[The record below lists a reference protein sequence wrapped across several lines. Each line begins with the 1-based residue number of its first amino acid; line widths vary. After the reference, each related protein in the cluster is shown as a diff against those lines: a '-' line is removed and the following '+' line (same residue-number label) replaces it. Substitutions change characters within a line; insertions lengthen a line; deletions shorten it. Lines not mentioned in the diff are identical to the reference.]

1 MEKWFAFIPKLSLQS
16 TPVRDTHKDK
26 MKTTLATLLLSTRFR
41 LLLAGLILATPFM
54 TQAKNGQAASD
65 MAKAAT
71 ELIASLDSKLK
82 GDATYSFSDKTRDVW
97 HFFPN
102 WSQRSGIPL
111 SKLSKK
117 QRQPVMKM
125 LSLLLTS
132 EAFKEQ
138 ENIRLIHGLK
148 KDLNA
153 PDNPRHLY
161 FISIFGKPS
170 VQSTWGWRFEGHHLS
185 INCTLGE
192 GKNFSVTP
200 SFWGASPI
208 RVTKGDHKGLEV
220 FKKEQ
225 SVSLSLVN
233 SLSDKQK
240 KLAGIKGGKGPGPTA
255 SVSRNVYQPQTGI
268 SFSGLDESQQRQL
281 KELVLIFAGK
291 YRPELVKQ
299 IDGRK
304 KVLDTSSMSFAY
316 VSGSGSH
323 VPHFR
328 IQTKHYL
335 IEFDNRSG
343 NHVHSAWRDF
353 DGDFG
358 RDVISEHLKKNH

>member
-1 MEKWFAFIPKLSLQS
+1 
-16 TPVRDTHKDK
+16 
-26 MKTTLATLLLSTRFR
+26 
-41 LLLAGLILATPFM
+41 
-54 TQAKNGQAASD
+54 

-71 ELIASLDSKLK
+71 ELLASLGSDQKAK
-82 GDATYSFSDKTRDVW
+82 ATYSFGDKTRDVW

-102 WSQRSGIPL
+102 WAKRSGIPL

-117 QRQPVMKM
+117 QREPVMKM
-125 LSLLLTS
+125 LSLLLTTD
-132 EAFKEQ
+132 AFKEQ

-153 PDNPRHLY
+153 PNNPRHLY

-170 VQSTWGWRFEGHHLS
+170 VESTWGWRFEGHHLS

-192 GKNFSVTP
+192 GKHFSVTP
-200 SFWGASPI
+200 SFWGSSPV

-220 FKKEQ
+220 FARERA
-225 SVSLSLVN
+225 VSLSLVN
-233 SLSDKQK
+233 SLSAKQK
-240 KLAGIKGGKGPGPTA
+240 KLAGIKSGKGPGPTA
-255 SVSRNVYQPQTGI
+255 SVSRKAYQPQAGI
-268 SFSGLDESQQRQL
+268 PFSELDESQQRQL
-281 KELVLIFAGK
+281 KELVLVFAGK

-304 KVLDTSSMSFAY
+304 KILDTGSMSFAY
-316 VSGSGSH
+316 VASSGGY

-328 IQTKHYL
+328 IQTKEYL
-335 IEFDNRSG
+335 IEFNNGNG

-358 RDVISEHLKKNH
+358 RDVISEHLKKDH

>member
-1 MEKWFAFIPKLSLQS
+1 MVPLVKPTQTNALMKSRLHSPLVLSCIP
-16 TPVRDTHKDK
+16 VI
-26 MKTTLATLLLSTRFR
+26 LAV
-41 LLLAGLILATPFM
+41 LILASPTL

-82 GDATYSFSDKTRDVW
+82 GDATYSFSDKTRDIW

-102 WSQRSGIPL
+102 WAQRSGIPL

-148 KDLNA
+148 KDLND

-170 VQSTWGWRFEGHHLS
+170 FQSTWGWRFEGHHLS

-192 GKNFSVTP
+192 GKHFSVTP

-225 SVSLSLVN
+225 AVSLSLVN
-233 SLSDKQK
+233 SLSAKQK

-255 SVSRNVYQPQTGI
+255 SVSRKAYQPQAGI

-343 NHVHSAWRDF
+343 NHVHAAWRDF

>member
-1 MEKWFAFIPKLSLQS
+1 M
-16 TPVRDTHKDK
+16 PVRFTHKGK
-26 MKTTLATLLLSTRFR
+26 MKTNLTRLLLSTPVR
-41 LLLAGLILATPFM
+41 LLLAGLICSSPVT
-54 TQAKNGQAASD
+54 TQAKDGQTAASI
-65 MAKAAT
+65 AKAAT
-71 ELIASLDSKLK
+71 ELLASLDADLK
-82 GDATYSFSDKTRDVW
+82 GSTAYDFGDKTRDVW

-102 WSQRSGIPL
+102 WAKRSGIPL

-117 QRQPVMKM
+117 QREPVMRM
-125 LSLLLTS
+125 LSLLLS
-132 EAFKEQ
+132 AEGFKEQ
-138 ENIRLIHGLK
+138 ENVRLIHGLK

-153 PDNPRHLY
+153 PDNPMNQY

-170 VQSTWGWRFEGHHLS
+170 VESTWGWRFEGHHLS

-200 SFWGASPI
+200 SFWGASPV
-208 RVTKGDHKGLEV
+208 RVTKGDRKGLEV
-220 FKKEQ
+220 FAREQ
-225 SVSLSLVN
+225 AVSLSLVN

-240 KLAGIKGGKGPGPTA
+240 KMAVIKSGKGPGPTP
-255 SVSRNVYQPQTGI
+255 SVSRDAYQPQAGI
-268 SFSGLDESQQRQL
+268 PYSELNDTQQRQV
-281 KELVLIFAGK
+281 KELVLLFAGK

-304 KVLDTSSMSFAY
+304 KILDLSSMSFAF
-316 VSGSGSH
+316 VSGPASH

-328 IQTKHYL
+328 IQTKEYL

-343 NHVHSAWRDF
+343 NHVHCAWRDF

-358 RDVISEHLKKNH
+358 RDVISEHLKKDH

>member
-1 MEKWFAFIPKLSLQS
+1 
-16 TPVRDTHKDK
+16 
-26 MKTTLATLLLSTRFR
+26 MKTTLTRLLCFMSARF
-41 LLLAGLILATPFM
+41 LLAGLICASPIV
-54 TQAKNGQAASD
+54 TQAKDEQAASA
-65 MAKAAT
+65 MAQAAGK
-71 ELIASLDSKLK
+71 LIASLDTDQK
-82 GDATYSFSDKTRDVW
+82 GTVAYAFGDKTRDVW

-102 WSQRSGIPL
+102 WAKRSGIPL

-117 QRQPVMKM
+117 QREPVMQM

-132 EAFKEQ
+132 DAFQEQ

-153 PDNPRHLY
+153 PNNPRHLY

-170 VQSTWGWRFEGHHLS
+170 VKSTWGWRFEGHHLS
-185 INCTLGE
+185 INCTLGG

-200 SFWGASPI
+200 SFWGSSPI
-208 RVTKGDHKGLEV
+208 KVTKGERKGLEV
-220 FKKEQ
+220 FKKERA
-225 SVSLSLVN
+225 LGLALVN
-233 SLSDKQK
+233 SLSAKQK
-240 KLAGIKGGKGPGPTA
+240 KLAGIERGNGPGATA
-255 SVSRNVYQPQTGI
+255 SVSHKAYQPQAGI
-268 SFSGLDESQQRQL
+268 PYSELNPAQQKQL
-281 KELVLIFAGK
+281 SELVLVFAGK

-304 KVLDTSSMSFAY
+304 KILDTGSMSFAC
-316 VSGSGSH
+316 VASSGGY

-328 IQTKHYL
+328 IQTKEYL
-335 IEFDNRSG
+335 IEFNNGNG

-358 RDVISEHLKKNH
+358 RDVISEHLKKGH

>member
-1 MEKWFAFIPKLSLQS
+1 VPVTFTHRGKMKTNLTRLLLS
-16 TPVRDTHKDK
+16 TPVR
-26 MKTTLATLLLSTRFR
+26 F
-41 LLLAGLILATPFM
+41 LLAGLICASPVT
-54 TQAKNGQAASD
+54 TQAKDGQTAAS

-71 ELIASLDSKLK
+71 ELLASLDADLK
-82 GDATYSFSDKTRDVW
+82 GSTAYDFGDKTRDVW

-102 WSQRSGIPL
+102 WAKRSGIPL

-117 QRQPVMKM
+117 QREPVMQM
-125 LSLLLTS
+125 LSLLLTTD
-132 EAFKEQ
+132 AFKEQ

-185 INCTLGE
+185 INCTLGG

-200 SFWGASPI
+200 SFWGSSPI
-208 RVTKGDHKGLEV
+208 KVTKGERKGLEV
-220 FKKEQ
+220 FKKERA
-225 SVSLSLVN
+225 LGLALVN
-233 SLSDKQK
+233 SLSAKQK
-240 KLAGIKGGKGPGPTA
+240 KLAGIERGKGPGATP
-255 SVSRNVYQPQTGI
+255 SISRKAYLPKSGI
-268 SFSGLDESQQRQL
+268 PYSGLDESQQKKL
-281 KELVLIFAGK
+281 KELVLVFAGK

-304 KVLDTSSMSFAY
+304 KILDTSSMSFSFVAP
-316 VSGSGSH
+316 SGGY
-323 VPHFR
+323 VPHYR
-328 IQTKHYL
+328 IQTKEYL

-343 NHVHSAWRDF
+343 GHVHSAWRDF

-358 RDVISEHLKKNH
+358 RDVISEHLKKDH

>member
-1 MEKWFAFIPKLSLQS
+1 MG
-16 TPVRDTHKDK
+16 THKGK
-26 MKTTLATLLLSTRFR
+26 MKTNLTRLLLSTPAR
-41 LLLAGLILATPFM
+41 LLLAVLICASPVT
-54 TQAKNGQAASD
+54 TQAKDGQAASS
-65 MAKAAT
+65 MAKAAA
-71 ELIASLDSKLK
+71 ELIASLDSDQK
-82 GDATYSFSDKTRDVW
+82 GATAYAFGDKTRDVW

-102 WSQRSGIPL
+102 WAKRSGIPL

-117 QRQPVMKM
+117 QREPVMRM
-125 LSLLLTS
+125 LSLLLS
-132 EAFKEQ
+132 AEGFKEQ
-138 ENIRLIHGLK
+138 ENVRLIHGLK

-170 VQSTWGWRFEGHHLS
+170 LESTWGWRFEGHHLS

-200 SFWGASPI
+200 SFWGASPV

-220 FKKEQ
+220 FAREQ
-225 SVSLSLVN
+225 AVSLSLVN

-240 KLAGIKGGKGPGPTA
+240 KMGAIKSGKGHGPTP
-255 SVSRNVYQPQTGI
+255 SVSRDAYQPQAGI
-268 SFSGLDESQQRQL
+268 PYSELNDTQQRQV
-281 KELVLIFAGK
+281 KELVLLFAGK

-304 KVLDTSSMSFAY
+304 KILDTSSMSFAF
-316 VSGSGSH
+316 VSGPASH

-328 IQTKHYL
+328 IQTKEYL
-335 IEFDNRSG
+335 IEFNNGNG

-358 RDVISEHLKKNH
+358 RDVISEHLKKEH

>member
-1 MEKWFAFIPKLSLQS
+1 MGTYDNQ
-16 TPVRDTHKDK
+16 
-26 MKTTLATLLLSTRFR
+26 MKTTLTRLLRSTPSR
-41 LLLAGLILATPFM
+41 LLLAGLIFATPLM
-54 TQAKNGQAASD
+54 ARAKDNQAASA
-65 MAKAAT
+65 MAKAAAQ
-71 ELIASLDSKLK
+71 LLASLDAEHK
-82 GDATYSFSDKTRDVW
+82 GATAYEFGDETRDVW

-102 WSQRSGIPL
+102 WAKRSGIPL

-117 QRQPVMKM
+117 QREPVMKM
-125 LSLLLTS
+125 LSLLLS
-132 EAFKEQ
+132 AEGFKEQ
-138 ENIRLIHGLK
+138 ENVRLIHGLK

-170 VQSTWGWRFEGHHLS
+170 VDSTWGWRFEGHHLS
-185 INCTLGE
+185 INCTVGE

-200 SFWGASPI
+200 SFWGASPV
-208 RVTKGDHKGLEV
+208 RVTKGEHKGLEV
-220 FKKEQ
+220 FGREQ

-240 KLAGIKGGKGPGPTA
+240 KMAAIKGGKGPGPTP
-255 SVSRNVYQPQTGI
+255 SVSREAYQPQAGI
-268 SFSGLDESQQRQL
+268 PYSELNDTQQRQL

-291 YRPELVKQ
+291 YRPQLVKQ

-304 KVLDTSSMSFAY
+304 KILDLSSMSFAF
-316 VSGSGSH
+316 VPGPASH

-328 IQTKHYL
+328 IQTKEYL

-358 RDVISEHLKKNH
+358 RDVISEHLKKDH

>member
-1 MEKWFAFIPKLSLQS
+1 
-16 TPVRDTHKDK
+16 
-26 MKTTLATLLLSTRFR
+26 MKTFFTLLLHSTPGR
-41 LLLAGLILATPFM
+41 LLLAGLIWASPSFA
-54 TQAKNGQAASD
+54 QAKDGQTASD

-71 ELIASLDSKLK
+71 ELLASLDSDLK
-82 GDATYSFSDKTRDVW
+82 SDAVYAFGDKTRDVW

-102 WSQRSGIPL
+102 WAKRSGIPL

-117 QRQPVMKM
+117 QREPVMKM
-125 LSLLLTS
+125 LTLLLTS
-132 EAFKEQ
+132 DAFKEQ

-153 PDNPRHLY
+153 PNNPRHLY

-170 VQSTWGWRFEGHHLS
+170 VESTWGWRFEGHHLS
-185 INCTLGE
+185 INCTLGG

-200 SFWGASPI
+200 SFWGSSPI
-208 RVTKGDHKGLEV
+208 KVTKGERKGLEV
-220 FKKEQ
+220 FKKERA
-225 SVSLSLVN
+225 LGLALVN
-233 SLSDKQK
+233 SLSGKQK
-240 KLAGIKGGKGPGPTA
+240 KLAGIERGKGPGATT
-255 SVSRNVYQPQTGI
+255 SISRKAYQPQAGI
-268 SFSGLDESQQRQL
+268 PYSGLNESQQKQL
-281 KELVLIFAGK
+281 KELVLVFAGK

-304 KVLDTSSMSFAY
+304 KILDTSSMSFSFVAP
-316 VSGSGSH
+316 SGDY
-323 VPHFR
+323 VPHYR
-328 IQTKHYL
+328 IQTKEYL

-358 RDVISEHLKKNH
+358 RDVISEHLKKDH

>member
-1 MEKWFAFIPKLSLQS
+1 
-16 TPVRDTHKDK
+16 
-26 MKTTLATLLLSTRFR
+26 
-41 LLLAGLILATPFM
+41 
-54 TQAKNGQAASD
+54 

-71 ELIASLDSKLK
+71 ELLASLGSDQKAK
-82 GDATYSFSDKTRDVW
+82 ATYSFGDKTRDVW

-102 WSQRSGIPL
+102 WAKRSGIPL

-117 QRQPVMKM
+117 QREPVMQM
-125 LSLLLTS
+125 LSLLLTTD
-132 EAFKEQ
+132 AFKEQ

-185 INCTLGE
+185 INCTLGG

-200 SFWGASPI
+200 SFWGSSPI
-208 RVTKGDHKGLEV
+208 KVTKGERKGLEV
-220 FKKEQ
+220 FKKERA
-225 SVSLSLVN
+225 LGLALVN
-233 SLSDKQK
+233 SLSAKQK
-240 KLAGIKGGKGPGPTA
+240 KLAGIERGKGPSATP
-255 SVSRNVYQPQTGI
+255 SVSRKAYLPKSGI
-268 SFSGLDESQQRQL
+268 PYSGLDESQQKKL
-281 KELVLIFAGK
+281 KELVLVFAGK

-304 KVLDTSSMSFAY
+304 KILDTGSMSFSFVAP
-316 VSGSGSH
+316 SGGY
-323 VPHFR
+323 VPHYR
-328 IQTKHYL
+328 IQTKEYL

-343 NHVHSAWRDF
+343 GHVHSAWRDF

-358 RDVISEHLKKNH
+358 RDMISEHLKKDH